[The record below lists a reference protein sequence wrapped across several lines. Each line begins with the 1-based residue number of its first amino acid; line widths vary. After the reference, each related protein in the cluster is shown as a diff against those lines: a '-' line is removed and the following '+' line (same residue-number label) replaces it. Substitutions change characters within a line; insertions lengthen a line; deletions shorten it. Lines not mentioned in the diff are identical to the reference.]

1 MKNER
6 KGKNPRGK
14 RFLDVA
20 RAELKD
26 PDYARGFLLACMEE
40 GVELRR
46 ALNEVAKAVGWSYF
60 ARWIH
65 KMERPNIIQA
75 LGLNGNPTL
84 KTMNKLLA
92 PMGLRVGAVS
102 IEPILE
108 KTRQH
113 A

>member
-1 MKNER
+1 MKGER
-6 KGKNPRGK
+6 KGKSSRGK

-26 PDYARGFLLACMEE
+26 SEYACKFILASMDE
-40 GVELRR
+40 GVELRT

-60 ARWIH
+60 ARWIR

-84 KTMNKLLA
+84 KTINKLLA
-92 PMGLRVGAVS
+92 PMSLRVGAVS
-102 IEPILE
+102 IGPRFEGN
-108 KTRQH
+108 RQR